1 MRQFCVPWPVTCC
14 DFDLRGRFHGVFV
27 KELNAEDSCFKG
39 RASYDLSELVS
50 SSGISCHVKLHPP
63 IADADAWAQYTATD
77 PQFVGGRGGVLFVV
91 TQGTLLLNV
100 YRNSVMKMDYLVANQ
115 NKLQAVL
122 EFAQT
127 YLDRNAP
134 SFRDRQV
141 QHTNSSN
148 VRTMF

>member
-1 MRQFCVPWPVTCC
+1 M
-14 DFDLRGRFHGVFV
+14 RGRFHGIIV
-27 KELNAEDSCFKG
+27 KELNADESGFKG
-39 RASYDLSELVS
+39 RASYDLSHLLS

-63 IADADAWAQYTATD
+63 IGDADAWAQYTATD

-100 YRNSVMKMDYLVANQ
+100 YRNSVMKMDYLVANR
-115 NKLQAVL
+115 NKLEAVL
-122 EFAQT
+122 EFANN

-141 QHTNSSN
+141 RHSHGNN
-148 VRTMF
+148 VITML